1 MDYSLIIRPLI
12 GAAIGYVTNWI
23 AVKMLFFP
31 LNPVKIGKF
40 TLPFTPGVIPKNKER
55 LAQAIGNSISDNL
68 VNADTLKD
76 ALLSDSMKADV
87 REIVVDFLN
96 GTTDVSASV
105 DTLLA
110 NYLNTNNYDQMKDKI
125 VTNLSQSILQTVKDA
140 NLGPMIAEQIELA
153 AKENFKGSLL
163 GLLGGNAVVGTIS
176 RGASEKITEYID
188 QEGEKVIS
196 DMVSKEL
203 DKYTSSSLS
212 DITTKIGTSEINLVD
227 IMMNIYEK
235 FIINNLP
242 PILKLIDISSVVTD
256 RINTM
261 EASKIEE
268 LVLKIINKE
277 LNTLVNLGAIIG
289 FILGLINLFIL

>member
-87 REIVVDFLN
+87 CEIVVDFLN

-289 FILGLINLFIL
+289 FILGLINLFI

>member
-1 MDYSLIIRPLI
+1 
-12 GAAIGYVTNWI
+12 
-23 AVKMLFFP
+23 
-31 LNPVKIGKF
+31 
-40 TLPFTPGVIPKNKER
+40 
-55 LAQAIGNSISDNL
+55 
-68 VNADTLKD
+68 
-76 ALLSDSMKADV
+76 MKADV

-256 RINTM
+256 RINAM

-289 FILGLINLFIL
+289 FILGLINLFI

>member
-105 DTLLA
+105 DTLLT

-289 FILGLINLFIL
+289 FILGLINLFI

>member
-163 GLLGGNAVVGTIS
+163 GFLGGNAVVGTIS

-289 FILGLINLFIL
+289 FILGLINLFI

>member
-76 ALLSDSMKADV
+76 ALLSDSMKANV

-289 FILGLINLFIL
+289 FILGLINLFI

>member
-289 FILGLINLFIL
+289 FILGLINLFI

>member
-68 VNADTLKD
+68 VNAVTLKD

-289 FILGLINLFIL
+289 FILGLINLFI

>member
-163 GLLGGNAVVGTIS
+163 GLLGGNAVVRTIS

-289 FILGLINLFIL
+289 FILGLINLFI